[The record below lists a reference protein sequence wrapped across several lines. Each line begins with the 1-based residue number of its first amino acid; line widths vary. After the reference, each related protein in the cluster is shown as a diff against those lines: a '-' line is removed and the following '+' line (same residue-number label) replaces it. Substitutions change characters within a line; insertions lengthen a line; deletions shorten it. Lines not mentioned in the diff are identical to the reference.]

1 MCKKNSWKL
10 KAPKRKINCNQIC
23 HSSAKP
29 PQENSGNHSHVGVII
44 ALFRL
49 SGFSMLSHYTAPFL
63 DRAGISINPLLAA
76 ILIGIFRLVFSLAAF
91 IILSFASK
99 RTTFI
104 LAGAT
109 STLGMLLGKSSM

>member
-1 MCKKNSWKL
+1 MKKELLEIIDAKDEKKLQSKLSFFSNATSRKFWK
-10 KAPKRKINCNQIC
+10 PFSC
-23 HSSAKP
+23 
-29 PQENSGNHSHVGVII
+29 VGVIY

-76 ILIGIFRLVFSLAAF
+76 ILIGIFRFVFSLTAF
-91 IILSFASK
+91 VILSFTSK